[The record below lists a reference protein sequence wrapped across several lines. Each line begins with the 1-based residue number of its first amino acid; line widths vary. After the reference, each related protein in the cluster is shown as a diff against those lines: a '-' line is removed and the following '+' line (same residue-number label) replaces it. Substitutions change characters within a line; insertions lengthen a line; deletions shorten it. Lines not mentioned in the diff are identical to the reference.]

1 MSFHVVGPRAKKLLD
16 DSRRWSSRRAISRAL
31 SCCDRPS
38 SGRTAQD
45 PDPAV
50 ACDDVCGRRVQGQR
64 RPEAISAVGV
74 IFPGPASCEPG
85 RRWRRLASWQAA
97 NGQHCG
103 HGSAGACVL
112 GYGGG
117 EGSAYH
123 AVRVLGILRG
133 EHLLPLAGDE
143 NTAVC
148 PGRDDE
154 ITDSVPPLRRVV
166 PSQIAAT
173 RPFQPRPSSNCPFL
187 T

>member
-50 ACDDVCGRRVQGQR
+50 ACDDVCGVQGQR

-74 IFPGPASCEPG
+74 IFLGPASCEPG

-103 HGSAGACVL
+103 HGSAGGWRRL
-112 GYGGG
+112 N

-123 AVRVLGILRG
+123 LAGGACRHLGAVRGA
-133 EHLLPLAGDE
+133 LPLAVMRRKI
-143 NTAVC
+143 VC
-148 PGRDDE
+148 SPYCVIPAHHSTE
-154 ITDSVPPLRRVV
+154 VVVRR
-166 PSQIAAT
+166 PSIAA
-173 RPFQPRPSSNCPFL
+173 PFTPPVQNCPFL